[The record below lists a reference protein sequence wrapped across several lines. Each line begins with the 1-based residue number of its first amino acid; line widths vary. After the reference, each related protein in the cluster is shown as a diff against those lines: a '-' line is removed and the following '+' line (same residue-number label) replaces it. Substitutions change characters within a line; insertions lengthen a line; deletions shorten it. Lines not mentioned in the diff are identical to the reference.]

1 MNMKTTIYYD
11 FMIPPTYIR
20 MISERLALDHII
32 YTDATTNP
40 LGYSEVC
47 NLAETGLFDRIL
59 VCARGAGPSYHSLY
73 VRYPLG
79 NDMSSDNIGY
89 VDDVWL
95 DVSEYTFVDS
105 RQDPLIL
112 Q

>member
-20 MISERLALDHII
+20 MTSERLALDHII

-59 VCARGAGPSYHSLY
+59 VCARGAGPSYHSL
-73 VRYPLG
+73 
-79 NDMSSDNIGY
+79 
-89 VDDVWL
+89 
-95 DVSEYTFVDS
+95 
-105 RQDPLIL
+105 
-112 Q
+112 